1 MATSKAFVTNESELK
16 INGEAGADHAWSME
30 GTETAT
36 AQCSIQIDLGA
47 RPAAYLISWNCEM
60 AWQGTP
66 TVGGTCDFYVAG
78 APDATAANID
88 GDIGSSDAD
97 LGTWLAG
104 AKANCTYIGS
114 VTVDTA
120 DTSDNMSSGSFVWY
134 GRYISFIGE
143 TYIPIVNEGLIF
155 GECLEHSLLTPN
167 QMRTNGITVEDTPT
181 QFDCRSKHAVIG
193 IDDCGKEVTLLLMLR
208 GIISYRSTQ

>member
-16 INGEAGADHAWSME
+16 VNGEAGADHAWSME

-66 TVGGTCDFYVAG
+66 TVGNTCDFYAAG

-88 GDIGSSDAD
+88 GDIGASDAD
-97 LGTWLAG
+97 LGTWVG
-104 AKANCTYIGS
+104 AANTHYFGS

-120 DTSDNMSSGSFVWY
+120 DTTDQISSGSFVWY
-134 GRYISFIGE
+134 GRYISLIGF
-143 TYIPIVNEGLIF
+143 N
-155 GECLEHSLLTPN
+155 
-167 QMRTNGITVEDTPT
+167 NGGTTLNATDSVFEFYMTVRAIQGQAT
-181 QFDCRSKHAVIG
+181 
-193 IDDCGKEVTLLLMLR
+193 
-208 GIISYRSTQ
+208 